1 MLSQRLLELLR
12 EYWRSARPVGAFM
25 FSGRTSD
32 SFASPKRAGQ
42 VFRRTAEDA
51 GINKSATTHAL
62 RRSFATHLIELG
74 TDVTVVKALLGHSSL
89 RTTAVYTQTREALL
103 MRTRS
108 PLDVL
113 GTPAGE
119 ILG

>member
-12 EYWRSARPVGAFM
+12 KYWQEARPGMGYLFPGCKEGGSANRRSASRAFRQAATAAGLGA
-25 FSGRTSD
+25 
-32 SFASPKRAGQ
+32 K
-42 VFRRTAEDA
+42 V
-51 GINKSATTHAL
+51 TTHSL

-74 TDVTVVKALLGHSSL
+74 TDVTVVKSLLGHSSL
-89 RTTAVYTQTREALL
+89 RTTEVYAVTREALL